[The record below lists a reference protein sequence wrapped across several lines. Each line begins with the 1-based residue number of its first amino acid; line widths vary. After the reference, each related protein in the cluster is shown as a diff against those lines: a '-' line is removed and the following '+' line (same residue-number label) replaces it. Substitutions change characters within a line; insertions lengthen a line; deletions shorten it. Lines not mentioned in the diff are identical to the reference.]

1 MDFTKKVN
9 EFGLFGNVLVVNNDI
24 MESVSVVKTDE
35 DEKVLMAA
43 AHITSE
49 AIRNQV
55 NDGKLSAFEGLITG
69 INATDST
76 IITLVAPDL
85 KDIKI
90 FTEAVVKTAE
100 DGNMCHMKDYVHETG
115 NNIPQEIWDYIYKLT
130 NDKQSQSMTLLNII
144 CGAIPIII
152 ILALR
157 SKE

>member
-9 EFGLFGNVLVVNNDI
+9 EFGLFGNVLVVNNDV

-76 IITLVAPDL
+76 TITLVTPNL

-90 FTEAVVKTAE
+90 FTEAVIKTAE

-130 NDKQSQSMTLLNII
+130 NDK
-144 CGAIPIII
+144 
-152 ILALR
+152 
-157 SKE
+157 